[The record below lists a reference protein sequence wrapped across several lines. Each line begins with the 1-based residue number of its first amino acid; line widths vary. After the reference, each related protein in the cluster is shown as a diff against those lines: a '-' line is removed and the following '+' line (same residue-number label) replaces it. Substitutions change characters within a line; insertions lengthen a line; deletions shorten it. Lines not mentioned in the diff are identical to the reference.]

1 MNKCLAIKSNMRLT
15 PNDVLKLVA
24 NKTHILCGIALKLCQ
39 LEIKT
44 PSSVLPVFIALATK
58 LQLLLQDT
66 QT

>member
-1 MNKCLAIKSNMRLT
+1 MNKCLAIKTNMILT
-15 PNDVLKLVA
+15 PNDLLKLVS
-24 NKTHILCGIALKLCQ
+24 NKTCGIALKLCQ